1 MRKLFVY
8 LFFIAIL
15 AGCDR
20 DDKYVGVLEG
30 VSMSPTIEHE
40 QSVIIDKSYYIE
52 NDINRDDIVLFKLE
66 EKTPIK
72 RVIGLPNEF
81 IQISGGTIY
90 IDNKPLVSEYDF
102 VDVWDGDM
110 PEEGIQLKS
119 DEYFIIGDN
128 PRPLTS
134 KDSRAVG
141 PIAKDDILGKVIE
154 IN

>member
-1 MRKLFVY
+1 MRKLLVL
-8 LFFIAIL
+8 LFFMTIL
-15 AGCDR
+15 AGCVSDNKKVYLN
-20 DDKYVGVLEG
+20 DGI
-30 VSMSPTIEHE
+30 SMSPTLEHE
-40 QSVIIDKSYYIE
+40 QKLIIDKDYYIE
-52 NDINRDDIVLFKLE
+52 NDIKRDDIVLFKLE

-81 IQISGGTIY
+81 IQISDGTIY

-102 VDVWDGDM
+102 VDVWAGDM

-141 PIAKDDILGKVIE
+141 QIAKDDILGKVIE
-154 IN
+154 IK